1 MCGIMKNENNL
12 KILMVCTEYPPMHG
26 GIGRYTNNLVK
37 ALKNINIDVCVC
49 SGNEGNGEF
58 KGLSPTN
65 SNNSNLLLKIV
76 DKLNPD
82 IVHVQMEHGL
92 YGFELDSLLKGKMT
106 SLEYFYLKCTKPIV
120 TTFHSSYDLKQW
132 LNLVS
137 IKYKKWN
144 LKKIV
149 EYYRRIL
156 SYNLFHKLNK
166 RIANQSS
173 TSIVCSHNL
182 ARLIPGCKVIYH
194 GANSYFPQTLSKKE
208 ARKILNLPLNSKI
221 ILALGFFTSTK
232 GWDIINQMKIPDDW
246 IIVLNH
252 SRNHYSK
259 QNFDKEIINNRNK
272 NIIINLDRK
281 YLSEYDLSLLFHSS
295 NVVIL
300 PYKVC
305 SGSGVMFD
313 ALGHGIPFI
322 SSELNFFKEFSD
334 MNLGIMVKRTPKQFI
349 NALKYIDENYLYY
362 KSNVDEF
369 KDKLDWNSIAVQHLE
384 TYLDTMK
391 NERLKF
397 NKHNRIIVHR

>member
-1 MCGIMKNENNL
+1 MKSEDKL

-26 GIGRYTNNLVK
+26 GIGRYTHNLVQ
-37 ALKNINIDVCVC
+37 ALKNINIDVWVC

-65 SNNSNLLLKIV
+65 SNNSEFLLKVV
-76 DKLNPD
+76 DQLNPN

-92 YGFELDSLLKGKMT
+92 YGFELDSLLTGKMT
-106 SLEYFYLKCTKPIV
+106 SLEYFYLKCTKPII
-120 TTFHSSYDLKQW
+120 TTFHSSYDFKQW

-144 LKKIV
+144 MKKIF

-166 RIANQSS
+166 RITYQSS

-182 ARLIPGCKVIYH
+182 AKLIPGCKVIYH
-194 GANSYFPQTLSKKE
+194 GANSYFPQTLSKND
-208 ARKILNLPLNSKI
+208 ARKKLNIPLNSKI

-232 GWDIINQMKIPDDW
+232 GWDIISQMKIPDDW

-259 QNFDKEIINNRNK
+259 QNFDKDIINSKNK
-272 NIIINLDRK
+272 NKIINLDKK
-281 YLSEYDLSLLFHSS
+281 YLSEYDLSLLFHAS

-322 SSELNFFKEFSD
+322 SSDLDFFKEFRD
-334 MNLGIMVKRTPKQFI
+334 MNLGIMVKRKPDQFI
-349 NALKYIDENYLYY
+349 NALKYIDKNYLYY
-362 KSNVDEF
+362 ISNISEF
-369 KDKLDWNSIAVQHLE
+369 KVKLDWNRIAMQHLE
-384 TYLDTMK
+384 TYLDTMRK
-391 NERLKF
+391 EQSEIKEY
-397 NKHNRIIVHR
+397 NKPVIHR